1 MPQTAGR
8 HRVEVTSSLDGSR
21 QPAYL
26 ILPPGYD
33 PAGPARPLVVSLHTW
48 SFDLEQ
54 RNEDLEQLVA
64 EAGWLY
70 LFPNFRGR
78 NDHPEACASPLA
90 RQDVIDALDW
100 VLAHFAAD
108 PGRVYLTGISGGG
121 YMTLAMVTSFPER
134 WRAASAWVPLAD
146 LRAWYDFHAL
156 DEYGEMTQACIG
168 GDPFEQ
174 RDLLAELA
182 RRSPLHEMA
191 RARDVALDI
200 AAGCDD
206 GHLGEPIPVWH
217 SLAAFNALAV
227 AVDAPPISD
236 SEIAQLSRHEPRLE
250 HPLPSDELFDEEF
263 GRQILLRRHAGHAR
277 VSIFAGA
284 HEGIAGGAMGWFQ
297 AHP

>member
-1 MPQTAGR
+1 GR
-8 HRVEVTSSLDGSR
+8 HRIEVASSLDGSR

-26 ILPPGYD
+26 ILPPDYD

-64 EAGWLY
+64 EASWLY

-90 RQDVIDALDW
+90 RQDVIDTLDW
-100 VLAHFAAD
+100 VLAHYAAD

-174 RDLLAELA
+174 RGLLAELA